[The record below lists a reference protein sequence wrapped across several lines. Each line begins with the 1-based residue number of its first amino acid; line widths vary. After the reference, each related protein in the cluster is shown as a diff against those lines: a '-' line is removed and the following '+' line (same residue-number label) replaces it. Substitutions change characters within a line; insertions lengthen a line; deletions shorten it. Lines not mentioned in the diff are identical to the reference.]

1 VLILIVEPT
10 DKIAEFYDTKIRI
23 NLVWPTLIIS
33 ILLTLWKGI
42 DYRLITVILSCI
54 IYIIFGE
61 NYYEI

>member
-1 VLILIVEPT
+1 MLILIVEPT

>member
-1 VLILIVEPT
+1 VEPT

-33 ILLTLWKGI
+33 MLLTLWKGI

>member
-1 VLILIVEPT
+1 VEPT